1 MPPARSLLWVD
12 FLILV
17 SLSTAVKFRNC
28 RQFTGK
34 CSLILVNLS
43 LPLAVYSLVSIYF
56 FLALAPSKPSCAFLA
71 LTVLCFCCLAPQC
84 RMSSPLLVDCCV
96 RAASWCSCG
105 CHCASLQQR
114 SSFST
119 RGLSV
124 CRSLGLICLSLC
136 FNDRLDQTIKC
147 YTLFFCLF
155 VVISSIK

>member
-84 RMSSPLLVDCCV
+84 RMSSPLLVDSV
-96 RAASWCSCG
+96 VSGLPRGAHVAATAHPSSSAP
-105 CHCASLQQR
+105 HSAPEASLYAGHWV
-114 SSFST
+114 SFACPFALMTFSI
-119 RGLSV
+119 RPLSA
-124 CRSLGLICLSLC
+124 
-136 FNDRLDQTIKC
+136 
-147 YTLFFCLF
+147 TLFSSVYSWLF
-155 VVISSIK
+155 PQ